1 MTEYCVFF
9 FFLFFVVF
17 FFFKQKTAYEITRWL
32 EFRRVLFR
40 SLYYFKIKL
49 QCRRPMNLV
58 FYDTRVLC
66 FLPIRFEIRHNGLPE
81 DAAWFPS
88 SIFSKTLLKPNWWEI
103 ESSSQ
108 LSPPAGHIRL
118 EQWILHDE
126 SLCWQNKSINLYPF

>member
-1 MTEYCVFF
+1 MAWINCIMVM
-9 FFLFFVVF
+9 VV
-17 FFFKQKTAYEITRWL
+17 KEISHKKKLQHNFSWL
-32 EFRRVLFR
+32 PNWWEFME
-40 SLYYFKIKL
+40 LYYFKIKL
-49 QCRRPMNLV
+49 QCRSPMNLV
-58 FYDTRVLC
+58 FYDSRVLC

-118 EQWILHDE
+118 EQWILHE